1 MITVESTEDAIHV
14 TIPRGE
20 MDHDQ
25 VEAIIRPLRFQ
36 SLVSGSKM
44 TREEAVRMAEDSK
57 ESWWRKNEGKLGLP
71 EGPVPDSSLNLEGVS
86 KEVVD
91 GLESYLK
98 SCYPDAPIDRADLR
112 DRVQKTLERLGLAGA

>member
-86 KEVVD
+86 KEVVE

>member
-36 SLVSGSKM
+36 SLVSRSKM